1 MKSQYLTN
9 PPPTHPPTHPH
20 NCPMSHHSCIWPF
33 GVRISITQESA
44 GNKNKQLKQEFAKQG
59 CHYKRKELPASIL
72 RYHHFTRAPFLLHIQ
87 AHFIQIQGGVQ
98 AFRATLQ
105 KHESKA
111 VGCTY
116 QHVLTTSLTPRS
128 SPTPTPLPPPI
139 VPLTLQNPCIEKHS
153 EVIPEFWAD
162 WRHQYGNVWLELQ
175 TLLSGDSEGTW
186 CKAAVFAGWVIL
198 VNVISHPFPLK
209 DKTLGELMALD
220 PLASVRPISIYLID
234 EKKLLISSHH

>member
-1 MKSQYLTN
+1 
-9 PPPTHPPTHPH
+9 
-20 NCPMSHHSCIWPF
+20 MSHHSCIWPF

-72 RYHHFTRAPFLLHIQ
+72 RYRHFTRAPFLLHIQ

-116 QHVLTTSLTPRS
+116 QHVLTIYISDSQILSNPHLSPPSYRPPDLTKPLYRETFGSDTWILGRLTSSVWKCLAR
-128 SPTPTPLPPPI
+128 I
-139 VPLTLQNPCIEKHS
+139 
-153 EVIPEFWAD
+153 AD
-162 WRHQYGNVWLELQ
+162 ASLRGLRRH
-175 TLLSGDSEGTW
+175 
-186 CKAAVFAGWVIL
+186 
-198 VNVISHPFPLK
+198 
-209 DKTLGELMALD
+209 LM
-220 PLASVRPISIYLID
+220 
-234 EKKLLISSHH
+234 